1 MPNGIFTLA
10 LAWILDNNL
19 KIPTNY
25 LTVAIY
31 TGFELLPLEP
41 DIALLL
47 PKLDSS
53 YS

>member
-1 MPNGIFTLA
+1 
-10 LAWILDNNL
+10 L

-25 LTVAIY
+25 LTVAVY
-31 TGFELLPLEP
+31 YRFTDFELLPLET
-41 DIALLL
+41 DIAFFL